1 MANLDLYKATLAP
14 WQGSVYD
21 KFAND
26 PSKNQTYWSNY
37 LPYDSSQFDPNFSIK
52 LMDHYNQS
60 MGLGLTD
67 QQIVDGINAF
77 AQRSSKQ

>member
-52 LMDHYNQS
+52 LMDHYN
-60 MGLGLTD
+60 
-67 QQIVDGINAF
+67 
-77 AQRSSKQ
+77 